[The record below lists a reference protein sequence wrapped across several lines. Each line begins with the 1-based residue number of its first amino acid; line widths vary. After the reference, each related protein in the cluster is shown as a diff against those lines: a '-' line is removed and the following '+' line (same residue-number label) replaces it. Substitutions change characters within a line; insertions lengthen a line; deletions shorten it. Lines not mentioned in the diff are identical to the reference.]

1 MDDSSNKNQQLRD
14 VTPTTTDVKAPVP
27 TPNPAA
33 NDIDLFSAREK
44 DVLVKTEKDGII
56 PIAATRAAQMFELFL
71 EGYTCQA
78 IAKINA
84 PFREGDILYLRKRYE
99 WDRNRDEFTYNL
111 QVQMSTKL
119 AKAKL
124 ESLEFITN
132 QMAVVHKEFRE
143 KSLKYLQTG
152 KEEDKPEHWIS
163 SPAAYKGLL
172 EAMQKI
178 TGEDRVT
185 SQNIR
190 SEAKVTL
197 ESNVPVTIIN
207 PELQTKM
214 LKKLALTEAPKA
226 VEKKDD
232 KE

>member
-1 MDDSSNKNQQLRD
+1 MEDQSNKNQIRD
-14 VTPTTTDVKAPVP
+14 VTPIPVVEDVKAPVP
-27 TPNPAA
+27 VPNAA
-33 NDIDLFSAREK
+33 ASDVDLFTQRERE
-44 DVLVKTEKDGII
+44 VLVRTEKSGVI
-56 PIAATRAAQMFELFL
+56 PIASTRAAQMFELFL
-71 EGYTCQA
+71 EGYTCAA
-78 IAKINA
+78 IAKINP
-84 PFREGDILYLRKRYE
+84 PFKEGDILYLRKRYE

-111 QVQMSTKL
+111 QVQMGNKL

-152 KEEDKPEHWIS
+152 KDEDKPEHWIT

-190 SEAKVTL
+190 SEAKLTV
-197 ESNVPVTIIN
+197 ESNQPITVIN

-214 LKKLALTEAPKA
+214 LKKLALS
-226 VEKKDD
+226 EKKKDEND
-232 KE
+232 NG

>member
-1 MDDSSNKNQQLRD
+1 MDEAKPPIRD
-14 VTPTTTDVKAPVP
+14 VTPTTTDEVKPPVP
-27 TPNPAA
+27 TPNAA
-33 NDIDLFSAREK
+33 ATDVELFTVREK
-44 DVLVKTEKDGII
+44 EVLAKTEKDGII
-56 PIAATRAAQMFELFL
+56 PIASTRAAQMFELFL
-71 EGYTCQA
+71 EGYTCAA
-78 IAKINA
+78 IAKINP
-84 PFREGDILYLRKRYE
+84 PFREGDLLYLRKRYE
-99 WDRNRDEFTYNL
+99 WDRNRDEFTFNL
-111 QVQMSTKL
+111 QVQMGSKL

-152 KEEDKPEHWIS
+152 KEEDKPEHWIT
-163 SPAAYKGLL
+163 SPSAYKGLL

-197 ESNVPVTIIN
+197 ESSQPITIIT